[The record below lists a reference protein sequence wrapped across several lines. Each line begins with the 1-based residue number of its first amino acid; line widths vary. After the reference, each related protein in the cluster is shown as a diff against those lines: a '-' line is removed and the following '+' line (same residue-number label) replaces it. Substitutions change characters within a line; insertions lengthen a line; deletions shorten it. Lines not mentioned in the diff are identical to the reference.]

1 MFRVLR
7 DCELSTRF
15 SGITMRSGRFQ
26 KGFCENI
33 RRRRRFHSC
42 ADDGSA
48 SINTD
53 RRLGRLPPREG
64 GLFWRKENSTRCTS
78 TSTRKPNRDA
88 VGSGQFLVSKIVTR
102 GSVRVC
108 DRQPRSVTRSP
119 RPSRQRNRIPR
130 HCCRKSLLLLT
141 NDLPLDTMKGSGR
154 TLYLCSADA
163 SVAMRP
169 QFVNF

>member
-88 VGSGQFLVSKIVTR
+88 VGSGQFLVSKMATR
-102 GSVRVC
+102 GSVR
-108 DRQPRSVTRSP
+108 
-119 RPSRQRNRIPR
+119 RPDEEGGCNRATAAKEPVSASRY
-130 HCCRKSLLLLT
+130 CRKSLSLLT
-141 NDLPLDTMKGSGR
+141 NDVPLDTMKGSGR
-154 TLYLCSADA
+154 TIYLCNAGEL
-163 SVAMRP
+163 VAIRP